1 MNWILFAVEHS
12 RQVLY
17 DMPCFPDY
25 GLTMNGLQAYE
36 TLNRVQ
42 SIVYP
47 IAYGTNENMLVCAP
61 TGAVR
66 YL

>member
-1 MNWILFAVEHS
+1 MIYLCGIPSNN
-12 RQVLY
+12 QV
-17 DMPCFPDY
+17 
-25 GLTMNGLQAYE
+25 LQAYE

-61 TGAVR
+61 TGAVS